1 MILSRSEAKQIT
13 DKALSLSKA
22 DSCSVSLGGHERG
35 HVRFALNSATTS
47 GFQDDLTLSV
57 TSNFGKRS
65 GLASINELDD
75 DSITAAVRKSEEIA
89 RLARENPEF
98 MPPLGPQEYLES
110 RTYYE
115 STAKAR
121 PDKLAVLCDPVL
133 KEAMDKKVTA
143 AGFLDVG
150 AGCAGMATS
159 NGLFAFEEST
169 GAVFTVSAR
178 TSDGTGSGWAGRNYH
193 DMARLDTKHLGQVA
207 VKKTLESQKPIAVP
221 PGKYTVILEASA
233 VCDLLGLMIG
243 NFDARPADEGR
254 SFLTKKGG
262 GNKLG
267 EKLFGDKVN
276 LYSDPQHDVAPGTIY
291 STDGLPATKR
301 TWIGDGVV
309 KELIYSRYWAQKT
322 GHEPVPYPTNLIMA
336 GGSTSLEEMVRN
348 TKKGILVTRF
358 WYIRMVDPRTL
369 LYTGLTRDGTF
380 LIENGKVTKPIKNFR
395 FNESPIAML
404 NNIEAMAPSE
414 RAAGSEV
421 EDWSVS
427 VPSLL
432 VRDFTFSSLSDA
444 V

>member
-1 MILSRSEAKQIT
+1 MLVSQTDAKKIM

-22 DSCSVSLGGHERG
+22 DSCIASLAGYERG
-35 HVRFALNSATTS
+35 HIRFALNSITTS
-47 GFQDDLTLSV
+47 GSQDDLTLSI

-65 GLASINELDD
+65 GSASTNELDD

-89 RLARENPEF
+89 RLAPENPEF
-98 MPPLGPQEYLES
+98 QPPLGPQTYLEG

-115 STAKAR
+115 STARAQ
-121 PDKLAVLCDPVL
+121 PEKLAALCAPVL
-133 KEAMDKKVTA
+133 TETVDKKVTA

-150 AGCAGMATS
+150 AECSGMATS
-159 NGLFAFEEST
+159 NGLFVFEKST

-178 TSDGTGSGWAGRNYH
+178 AQDGMGSGWAGKNYH
-193 DMARLDTKHLGQVA
+193 DIARLNTSQLGQVA
-207 VKKTLESQKPIAVP
+207 VKKTLTSHQPMAVP
-221 PGKYTVILEASA
+221 PGKYTVILESSA

-243 NFDARPADEGR
+243 NFDARSADEGR

-262 GNKLG
+262 GNKRG
-267 EKLFGDKVN
+267 QKLFGDKVN
-276 LYSDPQHDVAPGTIY
+276 LYSDPQHDVAPGSIY
-291 STDGLPATKR
+291 STDGLPAVKR
-301 TWIGDGVV
+301 TWIDEGVV
-309 KELIYSRYWAQKT
+309 NELIYSRYWAQKT

-336 GGSTSLEEMVRN
+336 GGSTPVEEMIQN
-348 TKKGILVTRF
+348 TKRGILVTRF

-380 LIENGKVTKPIKNFR
+380 LIENGKMSRPVKNFR

-414 RAAGSEV
+414 RATGSEV
-421 EDWSVS
+421 EDWSVF
-427 VPSLL
+427 VPPLL

>member
-1 MILSRSEAKQIT
+1 MILSRADAKKIT

-22 DSCSVSLGGHERG
+22 ESCTVSLGGHERG
-35 HVRFALNSATTS
+35 HVRFALNSATT
-47 GFQDDLTLSV
+47 GGYQDDLSLSV
-57 TSNFGKRS
+57 TSHFGKRS
-65 GLASINELDD
+65 GSASTNELDD
-75 DSITAAVRKSEEIA
+75 NSIAAAVRQSEEIA

-98 MPPLGPQEYLES
+98 LPPLGPQTYLES

-115 STAKAR
+115 STAQAR
-121 PDKLAVLCDPVL
+121 PDKLAALCDPVL
-133 KEAMDKKVTA
+133 SEAIDKKVTA

-150 AGCAGMATS
+150 AGCAAMATS
-159 NGLFAFEEST
+159 NGLFAFEKAT

-178 TSDGTGSGWAGRNYH
+178 TDDGTGSGWAGKNHH
-193 DMARLDTKHLGQVA
+193 DIVRLNTKHLGQVA
-207 VKKTLESQKPIAVP
+207 VKKTLESQKPTALP

-243 NFDARPADEGR
+243 DFDARSADEGR

-267 EKLFGDKVN
+267 EKLFGEKVN
-276 LYSDPQHDVAPGTIY
+276 LYSDPQHDVAPGTIH

-301 TWIGDGVV
+301 TWIGGGVV
-309 KELIYSRYWAQKT
+309 KELIYSRYWGQKT

-336 GGSTSLEEMVRN
+336 GGSSSVEEMIRN
-348 TKKGILVTRF
+348 TRKGILVTRL

-380 LIENGKVTKPIKNFR
+380 LIENGKMTRPIKNFR

-414 RAAGSEV
+414 RAVGSEV

-427 VPSLL
+427 VPPLL
-432 VRDFTFSSLSDA
+432 VKDFTFSSLSDA